1 VTTTTVGGTAQTR
14 LVDGVGVREKV
25 RRSIL
30 YRRLDGIYRAQWA
43 VSVTGFRAKSDVSS
57 VTTPAT
63 IFANCETRY
72 NAYRENM
79 SGYVWPSRSTD
90 TKLDCVRVSDGKQH
104 RWLHMLRGLLA

>member
-72 NAYRENM
+72 
-79 SGYVWPSRSTD
+79 VWPSRSTD